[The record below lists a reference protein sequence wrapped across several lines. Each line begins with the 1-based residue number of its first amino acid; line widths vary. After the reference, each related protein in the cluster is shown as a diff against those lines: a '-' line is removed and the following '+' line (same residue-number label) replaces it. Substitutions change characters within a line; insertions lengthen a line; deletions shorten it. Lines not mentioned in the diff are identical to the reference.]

1 MKEKIFK
8 NIGYL
13 VVLINVAIYF
23 IASYLFVENFQT
35 DITYILF
42 NGGLLFIG
50 SFISTTAMIKQ
61 GLLNGGSSKKYLETA
76 QRHIT
81 QKQKIFPKL
90 AYLQPWLDS
99 DYEKLMK
106 IGRSVFVN
114 SAGYDY
120 SELFTESG
128 KIKDTFKVKKP
139 EKAVYTKWYQKP
151 IALILR
157 FFRWIFSE
165 DWRVYR
171 ERKCFVR
178 KAKRYRISRSTVSD
192 LMNINADKDP
202 NDYGITESQYMK
214 RQSGLAFISRII
226 CSFLLPCI
234 SFGFYGFDLNSFF
247 VQLLNIILIL
257 FSSIFSLFSAFVF
270 KVKTHRDSIIK
281 KINKLEEF
289 ENADLSAFTETKS
302 EENKDGTVHTEKS
315 LPAQSN
321 VVEETRGDSESRQEN
336 NICSNPD
343 SGL

>member
-61 GLLNGGSSKKYLETA
+61 GLLNGGDAKKYQETSE
-76 QRHIT
+76 RHIK
-81 QKQKIFPKL
+81 QKQKIFPNL
-90 AYLQPWLDS
+90 PYLQPWLDS

-106 IGRSVFVN
+106 IGRSVFIN

-120 SELFTESG
+120 SELFTETG
-128 KIKDTFKVKKP
+128 KIKEDFKVKKP
-139 EKAVYTKWYQKP
+139 EKAIYKKWYQKP

-157 FFRWIFSE
+157 FIRWIFSE

-171 ERKCFVR
+171 ERKSFVR
-178 KAKRYRISRSTVSD
+178 KAKRYKISRSTVSD

-202 NDYGITESQYMK
+202 NDYGITENQYMK
-214 RQSGLAFISRII
+214 RQSGLALLSRMVF
-226 CSFLLPCI
+226 SFLLPCV

-257 FSSIFSLFSAFVF
+257 FSSIFSLFSAYVF
-270 KVKTHRDSIIK
+270 KVKTHRASIIK

-289 ENADLSAFTETKS
+289 ENADLTIFKQKS
-302 EENKDGTVHTEKS
+302 EEKKDGTVHTEKS
-315 LPAQSN
+315 LPTKGSL
-321 VVEETRGDSESRQEN
+321 VEEARGDSESRQEN

-343 SGL
+343 SGV